1 MSYTFSRRDFLKY
14 SALTAVAVAGAG
26 LLTGCEIQ
34 DPNNPVIKKL
44 GYGTTLGT
52 TGGLLKSVDTEGT
65 TGVFTFTVKNNS
77 DAPLPMDPN
86 ESFVVKVLD
95 KDGNSKWSNYFN
107 LSIEAVPGA
116 DGKVPDILPQLPV
129 RTVGEYKVHV
139 PDYAGHAPNPE
150 DTLHPELRMTPSVQ
164 ASSSNSPIFTFQPAP
179 LVRAFLTLL
188 LGSLL

>member
-14 SALTAVAVAGAG
+14 SAMTAVAVAGAG

-65 TGVFTFTVKNNS
+65 DGVFTFTVKNNS
-77 DAPLPMDPN
+77 DAPLRMTPN
-86 ESFVVKVLD
+86 DIFTVKVLD
-95 KDGNSKWSNYFN
+95 AKGNRKWNNNFN
-107 LSIEAVPGA
+107 LTIEAVLGE
-116 DGKVPDILPQLPV
+116 DGKAPDILPELPP

-139 PDYAGHAPNPE
+139 PDYAVYAPGLE
-150 DTLHPELRMTPSVQ
+150 DTLEFTYIPLPAKSPELRMTWKILG
-164 ASSSNSPIFTFQPAP
+164 AD
-179 LVRAFLTLL
+179 LVK
-188 LGSLL
+188 

>member
-14 SALTAVAVAGAG
+14 SAMTAVAVAGAG

-95 KDGNSKWSNYFN
+95 KDGNSKWSNCFN

-139 PDYAGHAPNPE
+139 PDYARFAPNSE
-150 DTLHPELRMTPSVQ
+150 DTLEFAYIPLPAKSPELRMTWKIPG
-164 ASSSNSPIFTFQPAP
+164 AD
-179 LVRAFLTLL
+179 LVK
-188 LGSLL
+188 

>member
-14 SALTAVAVAGAG
+14 SAMTAVAVAGAG

-52 TGGLLKSVDTEGT
+52 TGGLLKSVGTEGT

-116 DGKVPDILPQLPV
+116 DSKVPDILPQLPV

-139 PDYAGHAPNPE
+139 PDYARFAPNSE
-150 DTLHPELRMTPSVQ
+150 DTLEFTYIPLPAKSPELRMTWKIPG
-164 ASSSNSPIFTFQPAP
+164 AG
-179 LVRAFLTLL
+179 LVK
-188 LGSLL
+188 

>member
-14 SALTAVAVAGAG
+14 SAMTAVAVAGTG

-52 TGGLLKSVDTEGT
+52 TGGLLKSVDKDST
-65 TGVFTFTVKNNS
+65 TGNGVFTFTVKNNS

-95 KDGNSKWSNYFN
+95 RKSTRLNSS
-107 LSIEAVPGA
+107 
-116 DGKVPDILPQLPV
+116 
-129 RTVGEYKVHV
+129 H
-139 PDYAGHAPNPE
+139 
-150 DTLHPELRMTPSVQ
+150 
-164 ASSSNSPIFTFQPAP
+164 
-179 LVRAFLTLL
+179 
-188 LGSLL
+188 

>member
-14 SALTAVAVAGAG
+14 SAMTAVAVAGAG

-52 TGGLLKSVDTEGT
+52 TGGLLKSVDLDGT
-65 TGVFTFTVKNNS
+65 AGVFTFTVKNNS

-107 LSIEAVPGA
+107 LSIEAVQGA

-129 RTVGEYKVHV
+129 RTVGEYKVLV
-139 PDYAGHAPNPE
+139 PLYASFAPNPE
-150 DTLHPELRMTPSVQ
+150 DTLEFIYIPNPAKSPKLRITWKISGADLVK
-164 ASSSNSPIFTFQPAP
+164 SNEGT
-179 LVRAFLTLL
+179 
-188 LGSLL
+188 GK

>member
-14 SALTAVAVAGAG
+14 SAMTAVAVAGAG

-65 TGVFTFTVKNNS
+65 DGVFTFTVKNNS
-77 DAPLPMDPN
+77 DAPLRMTPN
-86 ESFVVKVLD
+86 DIFTVKVLD
-95 KDGNSKWSNYFN
+95 AKGNRKWNNNFN
-107 LSIEAVPGA
+107 LTIEAVLGE
-116 DGKVPDILPQLPV
+116 DGKAPDILPELPP

-139 PDYAGHAPNPE
+139 PDYAGYAPGPE
-150 DTLHPELRMTPSVQ
+150 DTLEFTYIPLPAKSPELRMTWKIPG
-164 ASSSNSPIFTFQPAP
+164 AG
-179 LVRAFLTLL
+179 LVK
-188 LGSLL
+188 

>member
-14 SALTAVAVAGAG
+14 SAMTAVAVAGAG

-52 TGGLLKSVDTEGT
+52 TGGLLKSVDLDGT
-65 TGVFTFTVKNNS
+65 AGVFTFTVKNNS
-77 DAPLPMDPN
+77 DAPLLMDPK

-107 LSIEAVPGA
+107 LSIEAVLGE
-116 DGKVPDILPQLPV
+116 DGKAPDILPELPP

-150 DTLHPELRMTPSVQ
+150 DTLEFIYIPNPAKSPQLRITWKILG
-164 ASSSNSPIFTFQPAP
+164 AD
-179 LVRAFLTLL
+179 LVK
-188 LGSLL
+188 

>member
-14 SALTAVAVAGAG
+14 SAMTAVAVAGAG

-65 TGVFTFTVKNNS
+65 DGVFTFTVKNNS
-77 DAPLPMDPN
+77 DALLRMTPN
-86 ESFVVKVLD
+86 DIFTVKVLD
-95 KDGNSKWSNYFN
+95 AKGNRKWNNNFN
-107 LSIEAVPGA
+107 LTIEAVPGA
-116 DGKVPDILPQLPV
+116 DGKAPDILPELPP

-139 PDYAGHAPNPE
+139 PDYAGYAPGPE
-150 DTLHPELRMTPSVQ
+150 DTLEFTYIPLPAKSPELRMTWKIPG
-164 ASSSNSPIFTFQPAP
+164 AD
-179 LVRAFLTLL
+179 LVK
-188 LGSLL
+188 

>member
-65 TGVFTFTVKNNS
+65 DGVFTFTVKNSS
-77 DAPLPMDPN
+77 DAPLRMTPPI
-86 ESFVVKVLD
+86 ELFTVEVLD
-95 KDGNSKWSNYFN
+95 VKGNRKGNNNFN
-107 LSIEAVPGA
+107 LTIEAVLGE
-116 DGKVPDILPQLPV
+116 DGKVPEILPELPP
-129 RTVGEYKVHV
+129 RTVGEYKVRV
-139 PDYAGHAPNPE
+139 PDYAGYAPGPE
-150 DTLHPELRMTPSVQ
+150 DTLEFTYIPNPAKSPELRMTWKILG
-164 ASSSNSPIFTFQPAP
+164 AD
-179 LVRAFLTLL
+179 LVK
-188 LGSLL
+188 

>member
-14 SALTAVAVAGAG
+14 SAMTAVAVAGAG

-65 TGVFTFTVKNNS
+65 DGVFTFTVKNNS
-77 DAPLPMDPN
+77 DAPLRMTPN
-86 ESFVVKVLD
+86 DIFTVKVLD
-95 KDGNSKWSNYFN
+95 AKGNRKWNNNFN
-107 LSIEAVPGA
+107 LTIEAVLGE
-116 DGKVPDILPQLPV
+116 DGKAPDILPELPP

-139 PDYAGHAPNPE
+139 PDYAGYAPGLE
-150 DTLHPELRMTPSVQ
+150 DTLEFTYIPLPAKSPELRMTWKIPG
-164 ASSSNSPIFTFQPAP
+164 AD
-179 LVRAFLTLL
+179 LVK
-188 LGSLL
+188 

>member
-65 TGVFTFTVKNNS
+65 DGVFTFTVKNNS
-77 DAPLPMDPN
+77 DAPLRMTTPI
-86 ESFVVKVLD
+86 ELFTVEVLD
-95 KDGNSKWSNYFN
+95 AKGNRKWNNYFN
-107 LSIEAVPGA
+107 LSIAAVPGK
-116 DGKVPDILPQLPV
+116 DGNVPDILPELPA
-129 RTVGEYKVHV
+129 RTVGEYKVRV
-139 PDYAGHAPNPE
+139 PFYASSAPTSE
-150 DTLHPELRMTPSVQ
+150 ETLEFTFIPLPAKSPELRITWKILG
-164 ASSSNSPIFTFQPAP
+164 AD
-179 LVRAFLTLL
+179 LVK
-188 LGSLL
+188 

>member
-14 SALTAVAVAGAG
+14 SAMTAVAVAGAG

-77 DAPLPMDPN
+77 DAPLLMDPK

-107 LSIEAVPGA
+107 LSIEAVQGA
-116 DGKVPDILPQLPV
+116 DGKVPDILPELPA

-139 PDYAGHAPNPE
+139 PDYARFAPNSE
-150 DTLHPELRMTPSVQ
+150 DTLEFTYIPLPAKSPELRMTWKIPG
-164 ASSSNSPIFTFQPAP
+164 AD
-179 LVRAFLTLL
+179 LVK
-188 LGSLL
+188 

>member
-14 SALTAVAVAGAG
+14 SAMTAVAVAGAG

-107 LSIEAVPGA
+107 LSIEAVPVA

-139 PDYAGHAPNPE
+139 PDYARFAPNSE
-150 DTLHPELRMTPSVQ
+150 DTLEFTYIPLPAKSPELRMTWKIPG
-164 ASSSNSPIFTFQPAP
+164 AD
-179 LVRAFLTLL
+179 LVK
-188 LGSLL
+188 

>member
-14 SALTAVAVAGAG
+14 SAMTAVAVAGAG

-95 KDGNSKWSNYFN
+95 KDGNSRWSNYFN

-116 DGKVPDILPQLPV
+116 DSKVPDILPQLPV

-139 PDYAGHAPNPE
+139 PDYARFAPNSE
-150 DTLHPELRMTPSVQ
+150 DTLEFTYIPLPAKSPELRMTWKIPG
-164 ASSSNSPIFTFQPAP
+164 AD
-179 LVRAFLTLL
+179 LVK
-188 LGSLL
+188 

>member
-65 TGVFTFTVKNNS
+65 DGVFTFTVKNNS
-77 DAPLPMDPN
+77 DAPLRMTTPI
-86 ESFVVKVLD
+86 ELFTVEVLD
-95 KDGNSKWSNYFN
+95 AKGNRKWNNYFN

-116 DGKVPDILPQLPV
+116 DGMVPDILPQLPV

-150 DTLHPELRMTPSVQ
+150 DTLEFTYIPLPAKSPELRMTWKILG
-164 ASSSNSPIFTFQPAP
+164 AD
-179 LVRAFLTLL
+179 LVK
-188 LGSLL
+188 

>member
-14 SALTAVAVAGAG
+14 SAMTAVAVAGAG

-77 DAPLPMDPN
+77 DAPLRMTPN
-86 ESFVVKVLD
+86 DIFTVKVLD
-95 KDGNSKWSNYFN
+95 ATGKTKWSNYFN
-107 LSIEAVPGA
+107 LSIEAVLGE
-116 DGKVPDILPQLPV
+116 DGKAPDILPELPP

-139 PDYAGHAPNPE
+139 PDYAGHVPGPE
-150 DTLHPELRMTPSVQ
+150 DTLEFTYIPNPAKSPQLRMTWKIPGADLVK
-164 ASSSNSPIFTFQPAP
+164 SNEGT
-179 LVRAFLTLL
+179 
-188 LGSLL
+188 GK

>member
-14 SALTAVAVAGAG
+14 SAMTAVAVAGAG

-52 TGGLLKSVDTEGT
+52 TGGLLKSVDLDGT
-65 TGVFTFTVKNNS
+65 AGVFTFTVKNNS
-77 DAPLPMDPN
+77 DASLHMATPN
-86 ESFVVKVLD
+86 ERFVVKVLD

-107 LSIEAVPGA
+107 LSIEAVQGA
-116 DGKVPDILPQLPV
+116 DGKVPDILPELPA

-150 DTLHPELRMTPSVQ
+150 DTLEFIFIPRPANQPELRITWKIPGTDLVK
-164 ASSSNSPIFTFQPAP
+164 SNEST
-179 LVRAFLTLL
+179 
-188 LGSLL
+188 GK

>member
-14 SALTAVAVAGAG
+14 SAMTAVAVAGAG

-65 TGVFTFTVKNNS
+65 DGVFTFTVKNNS
-77 DAPLPMDPN
+77 DAPLPMTPN
-86 ESFVVKVLD
+86 DIFTVKVLD
-95 KDGNSKWSNYFN
+95 AKGNRKWNNNFN
-107 LSIEAVPGA
+107 LTIEAVPGA
-116 DGKVPDILPQLPV
+116 DGKVPDILTNLPP

-139 PDYAGHAPNPE
+139 PDYAGYAPGPE
-150 DTLHPELRMTPSVQ
+150 DTLEFTYIPLPAKSPELSMTWKIPG
-164 ASSSNSPIFTFQPAP
+164 AD
-179 LVRAFLTLL
+179 LVK
-188 LGSLL
+188 

>member
-14 SALTAVAVAGAG
+14 SAMTAVAVAGAG

-65 TGVFTFTVKNNS
+65 DGVFTFTVKNNS
-77 DAPLPMDPN
+77 DAHLHMDPK

-95 KDGNSKWSNYFN
+95 KDGNSKWSNNFN
-107 LSIEAVPGA
+107 LTIEAVPGK
-116 DGKVPDILPQLPV
+116 DGNTPDILPELPP
-129 RTVGEYKVHV
+129 RTVGEYKVRV
-139 PDYAGHAPNPE
+139 PLYASSAPGPE
-150 DTLHPELRMTPSVQ
+150 DTLEFTYIPNPAKSPQLRMTWKISGADLVK
-164 ASSSNSPIFTFQPAP
+164 SNEGT
-179 LVRAFLTLL
+179 
-188 LGSLL
+188 GK

>member
-14 SALTAVAVAGAG
+14 SAMTAVAVAGAG

-95 KDGNSKWSNYFN
+95 KDGNSKWSNSFN

-139 PDYAGHAPNPE
+139 PDYARFAPNSE
-150 DTLHPELRMTPSVQ
+150 DTLEFTYIPLPAKSPELRMTWKIPG
-164 ASSSNSPIFTFQPAP
+164 AD
-179 LVRAFLTLL
+179 LVK
-188 LGSLL
+188 

>member
-65 TGVFTFTVKNNS
+65 DGVFTFTVKNNS
-77 DAPLPMDPN
+77 DASLLMTPDDI
-86 ESFVVKVLD
+86 FTVKVLD
-95 KDGNSKWSNYFN
+95 AKGNRKWNNYFN
-107 LSIEAVPGA
+107 LTIEAVPGA

-139 PDYAGHAPNPE
+139 PDYARFAPNSE
-150 DTLHPELRMTPSVQ
+150 DTLEFTYIPLPAKSPELRMTWKIPG
-164 ASSSNSPIFTFQPAP
+164 AD
-179 LVRAFLTLL
+179 LVK
-188 LGSLL
+188 

>member
-52 TGGLLKSVDTEGT
+52 TGGLLKSVNTEGT
-65 TGVFTFTVKNNS
+65 DGVFTFTVKNSS
-77 DAPLPMDPN
+77 DAPLRMTPPI
-86 ESFVVKVLD
+86 ELFTVEVLD
-95 KDGNSKWSNYFN
+95 AKGNRKWNNNFN
-107 LSIEAVPGA
+107 LTIEAVLGE
-116 DGKVPDILPQLPV
+116 DGKVPEILPELPP

-150 DTLHPELRMTPSVQ
+150 DTLEFIYIPNPAKSPELRITWKIPGADLVK
-164 ASSSNSPIFTFQPAP
+164 SNEST
-179 LVRAFLTLL
+179 
-188 LGSLL
+188 GK

>member
-14 SALTAVAVAGAG
+14 SAMTAVAVAGAG

-77 DAPLPMDPN
+77 DAPLRMTPN
-86 ESFVVKVLD
+86 DIFTVKVLD
-95 KDGNSKWSNYFN
+95 ATGKTKWSNYFN
-107 LSIEAVPGA
+107 LSIKAVLGE
-116 DGKVPDILPQLPV
+116 DGKAPDILPELPP

-150 DTLHPELRMTPSVQ
+150 DTLEFIYIPNPAKSPELRITWKIPGADLVK
-164 ASSSNSPIFTFQPAP
+164 SNEST
-179 LVRAFLTLL
+179 
-188 LGSLL
+188 GK

>member
-14 SALTAVAVAGAG
+14 SAMTAVAVAGAG

-77 DAPLPMDPN
+77 DAPLRMTPN
-86 ESFVVKVLD
+86 DIFTVKVLD
-95 KDGNSKWSNYFN
+95 ATGKTKWSNYFN
-107 LSIEAVPGA
+107 LSIKAVLGE
-116 DGKVPDILPQLPV
+116 DGKAPDILPELPP

-150 DTLHPELRMTPSVQ
+150 DTLEFTFIPRPAKSPELRITWKILG
-164 ASSSNSPIFTFQPAP
+164 AD
-179 LVRAFLTLL
+179 LVK
-188 LGSLL
+188 

>member
-77 DAPLPMDPN
+77 DAPLPMDPY

-95 KDGNSKWSNYFN
+95 KDGNSKWSNSFD

-139 PDYAGHAPNPE
+139 PDYARFAPNSE
-150 DTLHPELRMTPSVQ
+150 DTLEFTYIPLPAKSPELRMTWKIPG
-164 ASSSNSPIFTFQPAP
+164 AD
-179 LVRAFLTLL
+179 LVK
-188 LGSLL
+188 

>member
-14 SALTAVAVAGAG
+14 SAMTAVAVAGAG

-65 TGVFTFTVKNNS
+65 DGVFTFTVKNNS
-77 DAPLPMDPN
+77 DAPLYMATPD
-86 ESFVVKVLD
+86 ERFVVKVLD
-95 KDGNSKWSNYFN
+95 KDGNRKWNNLFN

-116 DGKVPDILPQLPV
+116 DGKVPDILPELPA
-129 RTVGEYKVHV
+129 RTVGEYKVRV
-139 PDYAGHAPNPE
+139 PLYASFAPNPE
-150 DTLHPELRMTPSVQ
+150 ETLEFTFIPRPAKSPELRITWKILG
-164 ASSSNSPIFTFQPAP
+164 AD
-179 LVRAFLTLL
+179 LVK
-188 LGSLL
+188 

>member
-14 SALTAVAVAGAG
+14 SAMTAVAVAGAG

-52 TGGLLKSVDTEGT
+52 TGGLLKSVDTEDT
-65 TGVFTFTVKNNS
+65 DGVFTFTVKNNS
-77 DAPLPMDPN
+77 DAPLHMDPN

-95 KDGNSKWSNYFN
+95 KDGNSKWNNSFN
-107 LSIEAVPGA
+107 LSIAAVQGA
-116 DGKVPDILPQLPV
+116 DGKVPDILPQLPA

-139 PDYAGHAPNPE
+139 PDYAGHAPNLE
-150 DTLHPELRMTPSVQ
+150 ETLEFTFIPRPAKSPELRITWKILG
-164 ASSSNSPIFTFQPAP
+164 AD
-179 LVRAFLTLL
+179 LVK
-188 LGSLL
+188 

>member
-14 SALTAVAVAGAG
+14 SAMTAVAVAGAG

-52 TGGLLKSVDTEGT
+52 TGGLLKSVDKEGT
-65 TGVFTFTVKNNS
+65 DGVFTFTVKNNS
-77 DAPLPMDPN
+77 DAPLRMTPN

-95 KDGNSKWSNYFN
+95 ATGKTKWSNLLN
-107 LSIEAVPGA
+107 LSIEAVQGA
-116 DGKVPDILPQLPV
+116 DGKVPDILPELPA

-139 PDYAGHAPNPE
+139 PYYASFAPNPE
-150 DTLHPELRMTPSVQ
+150 DTLEFTYIPNPAKSPELRITWKIPGADLVK
-164 ASSSNSPIFTFQPAP
+164 SNEST
-179 LVRAFLTLL
+179 
-188 LGSLL
+188 GK

>member
-65 TGVFTFTVKNNS
+65 DGVFTFTVKNNS
-77 DAPLPMDPN
+77 DAPLRMTPI
-86 ESFVVKVLD
+86 ELFTVEVLD
-95 KDGNSKWSNYFN
+95 AKGNRKWNNNFN
-107 LSIEAVPGA
+107 LTIEAVPGE
-116 DGKVPDILPQLPV
+116 DGKVPEILPELPP
-129 RTVGEYKVHV
+129 RTVGEYKVRV
-139 PDYAGHAPNPE
+139 PFYASFAPGPE
-150 DTLHPELRMTPSVQ
+150 DTLEFTYTPNPAKSPALRMTWKILG
-164 ASSSNSPIFTFQPAP
+164 AD
-179 LVRAFLTLL
+179 LVE
-188 LGSLL
+188 

>member
-52 TGGLLKSVDTEGT
+52 TGGLLKSVDTEVT

-77 DAPLPMDPN
+77 DAPLRMTPN
-86 ESFVVKVLD
+86 DIFTVKVLD
-95 KDGNSKWSNYFN
+95 ATGKTKWSNYFN
-107 LSIEAVPGA
+107 LSIKAVLGE
-116 DGKVPDILPQLPV
+116 DGKAPDILPELPP

-139 PDYAGHAPNPE
+139 PDYARHAPNPE
-150 DTLHPELRMTPSVQ
+150 DTLEFIYIPNPAKSPELRITWKIPGADLVK
-164 ASSSNSPIFTFQPAP
+164 SNEGT
-179 LVRAFLTLL
+179 
-188 LGSLL
+188 GK

>member
-14 SALTAVAVAGAG
+14 SAMTAVAVAGAG

-65 TGVFTFTVKNNS
+65 DGVFTFTVKNNS
-77 DAPLPMDPN
+77 DAPLPMTPN
-86 ESFVVKVLD
+86 DIFTVKVLD
-95 KDGNSKWSNYFN
+95 AKGNRKWNNYFN
-107 LSIEAVPGA
+107 LTIEAVPGA
-116 DGKVPDILPQLPV
+116 DGKVPDILTNLPP

-139 PDYAGHAPNPE
+139 PDYAGYAPGPE
-150 DTLHPELRMTPSVQ
+150 DTLEFTYIPLPAKSPALRMTWKIPG
-164 ASSSNSPIFTFQPAP
+164 AD
-179 LVRAFLTLL
+179 LVK
-188 LGSLL
+188 